1 MEGIVELKNL
11 AFLSEQSEET
21 GAVGAIA
28 YSHPG
33 DRFHGSLIQDFELLV
48 LVVHN
53 TDHQISSKVGHYKY
67 GDFRYQMIY
76 VSRNE
81 LQHSVITGDSN
92 NILQCLIEGEIIWEA
107 DSALSN
113 LREELSVFGSTLR
126 EQKLLH
132 EFASF
137 LRMYVEAKRYIQEGH
152 VVDAYYNVL
161 EALGNWA
168 RIVLI
173 EQGIYPDHAVWTHVQ
188 SLDRALWK
196 LYQELTVS
204 SETLEQRVELVL
216 LACEFSVMSKMS
228 DCSGLLLRVLGSR
241 REPWSMDELV
251 HHSQLRFVRE
261 DLPLILRKLVFRSIV
276 KESAGWPSFLGG
288 DGREIRYWI
297 ET

>member
-1 MEGIVELKNL
+1 MELKNL
-11 AFLSEQSEET
+11 SFLSEQSEET

-33 DRFHGSLIQDFELLV
+33 ERFHGSLIQDFELLV

-53 TDHQISSKVGHYKY
+53 DDQLKLAVGHYKY
-67 GDFRYQMIY
+67 GDLRYQMIY
-76 VSRNE
+76 ASRHE
-81 LQHSVITGDSN
+81 LESSVVTGNHN
-92 NILQCLIEGEIIWEA
+92 NLTQCLIDGEIIWEA
-107 DSALSN
+107 DNALSD
-113 LREELSVFGSTLR
+113 LREELSAFGAELR

-132 EFASF
+132 EFTCF
-137 LRMYVEAKRYIQEGH
+137 LRMYVEAKRHILEGH

-188 SLDRALWK
+188 NLDRALWK

-228 DCSGLLLRVLGSR
+228 ECSELLLRVIRSR
-241 REPWSMDELV
+241 KEPWSMNELV
-251 HHSQLRFVRE
+251 HHPQLRFVQE
-261 DLPLILRKLVFRSIV
+261 DLPLVIRKLVFRSIV
-276 KESAGWPSFLGG
+276 KESAGWPSIGAE
-288 DGREIRYWI
+288 GREIRYWI

>member
-33 DRFHGSLIQDFELLV
+33 ERFHGSLIQDFELLV

-53 TDHQISSKVGHYKY
+53 DDQLKSAVGHYRY
-67 GDFRYQMIY
+67 GDLRYQMIY
-76 VSRNE
+76 ASRHE
-81 LQHSVITGDSN
+81 LKSSVVTGNHN
-92 NILQCLIEGEIIWEA
+92 NLTQCLIEGEIIWEA
-107 DSALSN
+107 DSALSD
-113 LREELSVFGSTLR
+113 LREELSTFGAELR
-126 EQKLLH
+126 EQMLLH
-132 EFASF
+132 EFTSF
-137 LRMYVEAKRYIQEGH
+137 LRMYVEAKRHIQEGH

-188 SLDRALWK
+188 NLDRALWK

-228 DCSGLLLRVLGSR
+228 ECSELLLRVLRSR
-241 REPWSMDELV
+241 KEPWSMNELV
-251 HHSQLRFVRE
+251 HHPQLRFVRE
-261 DLPLILRKLVFRSIV
+261 DLPLVIRKLVFRTIV
-276 KESAGWPSFLGG
+276 KESAGWPSIGG
-288 DGREIRYWI
+288 EGREIRYWI
-297 ET
+297 EA

>member
-33 DRFHGSLIQDFELLV
+33 ERFHGSLIQDFELLV

-53 TDHQISSKVGHYKY
+53 DDQLKSAVGHYRY
-67 GDFRYQMIY
+67 GDLRYQMIY
-76 VSRNE
+76 ASRHE
-81 LQHSVITGDSN
+81 LKSSVVTGNHN
-92 NILQCLIEGEIIWEA
+92 NLTQCLVEGEIIWEA
-107 DSALSN
+107 DSALSD
-113 LREELSVFGSTLR
+113 LREELSTFGVELR

-132 EFASF
+132 EFTSF
-137 LRMYVEAKRYIQEGH
+137 LRMYVEAKRHIQEGH
-152 VVDAYYNVL
+152 IVDAYYNVL

-188 SLDRALWK
+188 NLDRALWK

-228 DCSGLLLRVLGSR
+228 ECSELLLSVLRSR
-241 REPWSMDELV
+241 KEPWSMNELV
-251 HHSQLRFVRE
+251 HHPQLRFVRE
-261 DLPLILRKLVFRSIV
+261 DLPLVIRKLVFRSIV
-276 KESAGWPSFLGG
+276 KESAGWPSIGG
-288 DGREIRYWI
+288 EGREIRYWI
-297 ET
+297 EA

>member
-33 DRFHGSLIQDFELLV
+33 ERFHGSLVQDFELLV
-48 LVVHN
+48 LVVHTN
-53 TDHQISSKVGHYKY
+53 DDLKSTVGHYRY
-67 GDFRYQMIY
+67 GDLRYQMIY
-76 VSRNE
+76 ASRQE
-81 LQHSVITGDSN
+81 LQSNVVTGNHN
-92 NILQCLIEGEIIWEA
+92 NLTQCLIEGEIIWEA
-107 DSALSN
+107 DSALRD
-113 LREELSVFGSTLR
+113 LREELSAFGTELR

-132 EFASF
+132 EFTSF
-137 LRMYVEAKRYIQEGH
+137 LRMYVEAKRHIQEGH

-188 SLDRALWK
+188 NLDRALWK

-228 DCSGLLLRVLGSR
+228 ECSGLLLRVLRSR
-241 REPWSMDELV
+241 KEPWSINELV
-251 HHSQLRFVRE
+251 HHSELRLVRD
-261 DLPLILRKLVFRSIV
+261 DLPLVLRKLVFRSIV
-276 KESAGWPSFLGG
+276 KESAGWPSIGG
-288 DGREIRYWI
+288 EGREIRYWI
-297 ET
+297 EA

>member
-33 DRFHGSLIQDFELLV
+33 ERFHGSLIQDFELLV

-53 TDHQISSKVGHYKY
+53 TDQLISKVGHYKY
-67 GDFRYQMIY
+67 GDLRYQMIY
-76 VSRNE
+76 VSRHE
-81 LQHSVITGDSN
+81 LQSSVITGDNN
-92 NILQCLIEGEIIWEA
+92 NIMQCLIEGEIIWEA
-107 DSALSN
+107 DNALSD
-113 LREELSVFGSTLR
+113 LREELSAFGTELR

-137 LRMYVEAKRYIQEGH
+137 LKMYVEAKRYIQEGH

-251 HHSQLRFVRE
+251 HHPQLRFVRE

-276 KESAGWPSFLGG
+276 KESAGWPSFIGG

-297 ET
+297 EA

>member
-1 MEGIVELKNL
+1 MELKNL

-33 DRFHGSLIQDFELLV
+33 ERFHGSLIQDFELLV

-53 TDHQISSKVGHYKY
+53 DDQLKSAVGHYRY
-67 GDFRYQMIY
+67 GDLRYQMIY
-76 VSRNE
+76 ASRHE
-81 LQHSVITGDSN
+81 LKSSIVTGNHN
-92 NILQCLIEGEIIWEA
+92 NLTECLIEGEIIWEE
-107 DSALSN
+107 DSALSD
-113 LREELSVFGSTLR
+113 LRQELSAFGTELR

-132 EFASF
+132 EFTSF
-137 LRMYVEAKRYIQEGH
+137 LRMYVEAKRHIQEGH
-152 VVDAYYNVL
+152 VVDAYYNAL

-188 SLDRALWK
+188 NLDRALWK

-228 DCSGLLLRVLGSR
+228 ECSELLLRVLRSR
-241 REPWSMDELV
+241 KEPWSINELV
-251 HHSQLRFVRE
+251 HHPQLRFVRE
-261 DLPLILRKLVFRSIV
+261 DLPLVIRKLVFRSIV
-276 KESAGWPSFLGG
+276 KESPGWPSIEGE
-288 DGREIRYWI
+288 GREIRYWI

>member
-1 MEGIVELKNL
+1 MYGGNRGIKEPC
-11 AFLSEQSEET
+11 FLSEQSEET

-33 DRFHGSLIQDFELLV
+33 ERFHGSLIQDFELLV

-53 TDHQISSKVGHYKY
+53 DDQLKSAVGHYRY
-67 GDFRYQMIY
+67 GDLRYQMIY
-76 VSRNE
+76 ASRHE
-81 LQHSVITGDSN
+81 LKSSIVTGNHN
-92 NILQCLIEGEIIWEA
+92 NLTECLIEGEIIWEE
-107 DSALSN
+107 DSALSD
-113 LREELSVFGSTLR
+113 LRQELSTFGTELR

-132 EFASF
+132 EFTSF
-137 LRMYVEAKRYIQEGH
+137 LRMYVEAKRHIQEGH

-168 RIVLI
+168 RIVLV

-188 SLDRALWK
+188 NLDRALWK

-228 DCSGLLLRVLGSR
+228 ECSELLLRVLRSR
-241 REPWSMDELV
+241 KEPWSINELV
-251 HHSQLRFVRE
+251 HHPQLRFVRE
-261 DLPLILRKLVFRSIV
+261 DLPLVIRKLVFRSIV
-276 KESAGWPSFLGG
+276 KESPGWPSIEGE
-288 DGREIRYWI
+288 GREIRYWI

>member
-33 DRFHGSLIQDFELLV
+33 ERFHGSLIQDFELLV

-53 TDHQISSKVGHYKY
+53 DDQLKSAVGHYRY
-67 GDFRYQMIY
+67 GDLRYQMIY
-76 VSRNE
+76 ASRHE
-81 LQHSVITGDSN
+81 LKSSVVTGNHN
-92 NILQCLIEGEIIWEA
+92 NLTQCLIEGEIIWEA
-107 DSALSN
+107 DSALSD
-113 LREELSVFGSTLR
+113 LREELSTFGAELR

-132 EFASF
+132 EFTSF
-137 LRMYVEAKRYIQEGH
+137 LRMYVEAKRHIQEGH

-188 SLDRALWK
+188 NLDRALWK

-228 DCSGLLLRVLGSR
+228 ECSELLLRVLRSR
-241 REPWSMDELV
+241 KEPWSMNELV
-251 HHSQLRFVRE
+251 HHPQLRFVRE
-261 DLPLILRKLVFRSIV
+261 DLPLVIRKLVFRSIV
-276 KESAGWPSFLGG
+276 KESAGWPSIGG
-288 DGREIRYWI
+288 EGREIRYWI
-297 ET
+297 EA

>member
-1 MEGIVELKNL
+1 MELKNL
-11 AFLSEQSEET
+11 AFLSGQSEET

-33 DRFHGSLIQDFELLV
+33 ERFHGSLIQDFELLV
-48 LVVHN
+48 LIICESDEVA
-53 TDHQISSKVGHYKY
+53 SKVGHYKY
-67 GDFRYQMIY
+67 GDLRYQIMY
-76 VSRNE
+76 ASRHE
-81 LQHSVITGDSN
+81 LRSSVITGDN
-92 NILQCLIEGEIIWEA
+92 DNMMQCLIEGEIIWEVDGA
-107 DSALSN
+107 ISAL
-113 LREELSVFGSTLR
+113 RDELSTFSQELR

-137 LRMYVEAKRYIQEGH
+137 LRMYVESKRYIQEGH

-228 DCSGLLLRVLGSR
+228 ESSGLLLRVLGSR
-241 REPWSMDELV
+241 KEPWSMDELV
-251 HHSQLRFVRE
+251 HHPQLRFVAK
-261 DLPLILRKLVFRSIV
+261 DLPLVLRKLVFRSLV
-276 KESAGWPSFLGG
+276 KESPGWPSLIGG
-288 DGREIRYWI
+288 EGREIRYWI
-297 ET
+297 ES

>member
-1 MEGIVELKNL
+1 MELKNL

-33 DRFHGSLIQDFELLV
+33 ERFHGSLIQDFELLV

-53 TDHQISSKVGHYKY
+53 DDQLKSAVGHYRY
-67 GDFRYQMIY
+67 GDLRYQMIY
-76 VSRNE
+76 ASRHE
-81 LQHSVITGDSN
+81 LKSSIVTGNHN
-92 NILQCLIEGEIIWEA
+92 NLTECLIEGEIIWEE
-107 DSALSN
+107 DSALSD
-113 LREELSVFGSTLR
+113 LRQELSTFGTELR

-132 EFASF
+132 EFTSF
-137 LRMYVEAKRYIQEGH
+137 LRMYVEAKRHIQEGH

-168 RIVLI
+168 RIVLV

-188 SLDRALWK
+188 NLDRALWK

-228 DCSGLLLRVLGSR
+228 ECSELLLRVLRSR
-241 REPWSMDELV
+241 KEPWSINELV
-251 HHSQLRFVRE
+251 HHPQLRFVRE
-261 DLPLILRKLVFRSIV
+261 DLPLVIRKLVFRSIV
-276 KESAGWPSFLGG
+276 KESPGWPSIEGE
-288 DGREIRYWI
+288 GREIRYWI

>member
-1 MEGIVELKNL
+1 MELKNL
-11 AFLSEQSEET
+11 AFLSEPSEET

-33 DRFHGSLIQDFELLV
+33 ERFHGSLVQDFELVV

-53 TDHQISSKVGHYKY
+53 DDQLLSTVGHYRY
-67 GDFRYQMIY
+67 GDLRYQMIY
-76 VSRNE
+76 ASRHE
-81 LQHSVITGDSN
+81 VQSSVVTGNHN
-92 NILQCLIEGEIIWEA
+92 NLTQCLIEGEIIWEA
-107 DSALSN
+107 DSALSD
-113 LREELSVFGSTLR
+113 LRVELSTFDTELR

-132 EFASF
+132 EFTSF
-137 LRMYVEAKRYIQEGH
+137 LRMYVEAKRHIQEGH

-188 SLDRALWK
+188 NLDRALWK

-228 DCSGLLLRVLGSR
+228 ECSELLLRVLRSR
-241 REPWSMDELV
+241 KEPWSMNELV
-251 HHSQLRFVRE
+251 HHPQLRFVRE
-261 DLPLILRKLVFRSIV
+261 DLPLLLRKLVFRSIV
-276 KESAGWPSFLGG
+276 KESAGWPSAGG
-288 DGREIRYWI
+288 EGREIRYWI
-297 ET
+297 DA

>member
-1 MEGIVELKNL
+1 MELKNL

-33 DRFHGSLIQDFELLV
+33 ERFHGSLIQDFELLV

-53 TDHQISSKVGHYKY
+53 DDQLKSAVGHYRY
-67 GDFRYQMIY
+67 GDLRYQMIY
-76 VSRNE
+76 ASRHE
-81 LQHSVITGDSN
+81 LKSSIVTGNHN
-92 NILQCLIEGEIIWEA
+92 NLTECLIEGEIIWEE
-107 DSALSN
+107 DSALSD
-113 LREELSVFGSTLR
+113 LRQELSAFGTELR

-132 EFASF
+132 EFTSF
-137 LRMYVEAKRYIQEGH
+137 LRMYVEAKRHIQEGH

-188 SLDRALWK
+188 NLDRALWK

-228 DCSGLLLRVLGSR
+228 ECSELLLRVLRSR
-241 REPWSMDELV
+241 KEPWSINELV
-251 HHSQLRFVRE
+251 HHPQLRFVRE
-261 DLPLILRKLVFRSIV
+261 DLPLVIRKLVFRSIV
-276 KESAGWPSFLGG
+276 KESPGWPSIEGE
-288 DGREIRYWI
+288 GREIRYWI

>member
-1 MEGIVELKNL
+1 MELKNL

-53 TDHQISSKVGHYKY
+53 TDQRISSKVGHYKY

-113 LREELSVFGSTLR
+113 LRGELSVFGSTLR

>member
-1 MEGIVELKNL
+1 MELKNL

-33 DRFHGSLIQDFELLV
+33 ERFHGSLIQDFELLV

-53 TDHQISSKVGHYKY
+53 DDQLKSAVGHYRY
-67 GDFRYQMIY
+67 GDLRYQMIY
-76 VSRNE
+76 ASRHE
-81 LQHSVITGDSN
+81 LKSSVVTGNHN
-92 NILQCLIEGEIIWEA
+92 NLTQCLVEGEIIWEA
-107 DSALSN
+107 DSALSD
-113 LREELSVFGSTLR
+113 LREELSTFGVELR

-132 EFASF
+132 EFTSF
-137 LRMYVEAKRYIQEGH
+137 LRMYVEAKRHIQEGH
-152 VVDAYYNVL
+152 IVDAYYNVL

-188 SLDRALWK
+188 NLDRALWK

-228 DCSGLLLRVLGSR
+228 ECSELLLSVLRSR
-241 REPWSMDELV
+241 KEPWSMNELV
-251 HHSQLRFVRE
+251 HHPQLRFVRE
-261 DLPLILRKLVFRSIV
+261 DLPLVIRKLVFRSIV
-276 KESAGWPSFLGG
+276 KESAGWPSIGG
-288 DGREIRYWI
+288 EGREIRYWI
-297 ET
+297 EA

>member
-1 MEGIVELKNL
+1 MELKNL

-33 DRFHGSLIQDFELLV
+33 ERFHGSLIQDFELLV

-53 TDHQISSKVGHYKY
+53 DDQLKSAVGHYRY
-67 GDFRYQMIY
+67 GDLRYQMIY
-76 VSRNE
+76 ASRHE
-81 LQHSVITGDSN
+81 LKSSVVTGNHN
-92 NILQCLIEGEIIWEA
+92 NLTQCLIEGEIIWEA
-107 DSALSN
+107 DSALSD
-113 LREELSVFGSTLR
+113 LREELSTFGAELR
-126 EQKLLH
+126 EQMLLH
-132 EFASF
+132 EFTSF
-137 LRMYVEAKRYIQEGH
+137 LRMYVEAKRHIQEGH

-188 SLDRALWK
+188 NLDRALWK

-228 DCSGLLLRVLGSR
+228 ECSELLLRVLRSR
-241 REPWSMDELV
+241 KEPWSMNELV
-251 HHSQLRFVRE
+251 HHPQLRFVRE
-261 DLPLILRKLVFRSIV
+261 DLPLVIRKLVFRTIV
-276 KESAGWPSFLGG
+276 KESAGWPSIGG
-288 DGREIRYWI
+288 EGREIRYWI
-297 ET
+297 EA

>member
-1 MEGIVELKNL
+1 M
-11 AFLSEQSEET
+11 SEQSEET

-33 DRFHGSLIQDFELLV
+33 ERFHGSLVQDFELLV

-53 TDHQISSKVGHYKY
+53 DDQLKSTVGHYRY
-67 GDFRYQMIY
+67 GDLRYQMIY
-76 VSRNE
+76 ASRHE
-81 LQHSVITGDSN
+81 LQSSVVTGNHN
-92 NILQCLIEGEIIWEA
+92 NLTQCLIEGEIIWEA
-107 DSALSN
+107 DSTLSD
-113 LREELSVFGSTLR
+113 LREELSSFGTELR

-132 EFASF
+132 EFTSF
-137 LRMYVEAKRYIQEGH
+137 LRMYVEAKRHIQEGH

-188 SLDRALWK
+188 NLDRALWK

-228 DCSGLLLRVLGSR
+228 ECSELLLRVLRSR
-241 REPWSMDELV
+241 KEPWSMNELV
-251 HHSQLRFVRE
+251 HHPQLRFVRE
-261 DLPLILRKLVFRSIV
+261 DLPLVIRKLVFRSIV
-276 KESAGWPSFLGG
+276 KESAGWPSIGG
-288 DGREIRYWI
+288 EGREIRYWI
-297 ET
+297 EA

>member
-1 MEGIVELKNL
+1 MYGGNRGIKEPC
-11 AFLSEQSEET
+11 FLSEQSEET

-33 DRFHGSLIQDFELLV
+33 ERFHGSLVQDFELLV

-53 TDHQISSKVGHYKY
+53 DDQLKSTVGHYRY
-67 GDFRYQMIY
+67 GDLRYQMIY
-76 VSRNE
+76 ASRHE
-81 LQHSVITGDSN
+81 LQSSVVTGNHN
-92 NILQCLIEGEIIWEA
+92 NLTQCLIEGEIIWEA
-107 DSALSN
+107 DSTLSD
-113 LREELSVFGSTLR
+113 LREELSAFGTELR

-132 EFASF
+132 EFTSF
-137 LRMYVEAKRYIQEGH
+137 LRMYVEAKRHIQEGH

-188 SLDRALWK
+188 NLDRALWK

-228 DCSGLLLRVLGSR
+228 ECSELLLRVLRSR
-241 REPWSMDELV
+241 KEPWSMNELV
-251 HHSQLRFVRE
+251 HHPQLRFVRE
-261 DLPLILRKLVFRSIV
+261 DLPLVIRKLVFRSIV
-276 KESAGWPSFLGG
+276 KESAGWPSIGG
-288 DGREIRYWI
+288 EGREIRYWI
-297 ET
+297 EA

>member
-1 MEGIVELKNL
+1 MELKNL

-33 DRFHGSLIQDFELLV
+33 ERFHGSLIQDFELLV

-53 TDHQISSKVGHYKY
+53 DDQLKSAVGHYRY
-67 GDFRYQMIY
+67 GDLRYQMIY
-76 VSRNE
+76 ASRHE
-81 LQHSVITGDSN
+81 LKSSIVTGNHN
-92 NILQCLIEGEIIWEA
+92 NLTECLIEGEIIWEE
-107 DSALSN
+107 DSALSD
-113 LREELSVFGSTLR
+113 LRQELSAFGTELR

-132 EFASF
+132 EFTSF
-137 LRMYVEAKRYIQEGH
+137 LRMYVEAKRHIQEGH

-168 RIVLI
+168 RIVLV

-188 SLDRALWK
+188 NLDRALWK

-228 DCSGLLLRVLGSR
+228 ECSELLLRVLRSR
-241 REPWSMDELV
+241 KEPWSINELV
-251 HHSQLRFVRE
+251 HHPQLRFVRE
-261 DLPLILRKLVFRSIV
+261 DLPLVIRKLVFRSIV
-276 KESAGWPSFLGG
+276 KESPGWPSIEGE
-288 DGREIRYWI
+288 GREIRYWI

>member
-1 MEGIVELKNL
+1 MELKNL

-53 TDHQISSKVGHYKY
+53 TDQWMSSQVGHYKY
-67 GDFRYQMIY
+67 GDLRYQMIY

-81 LQHSVITGDSN
+81 LQHNVITGDNN

-113 LREELSVFGSTLR
+113 LREELTVFGTDLR

-173 EQGIYPDHAVWTHVQ
+173 ERGIYPDHAVWTHVQ

-216 LACEFSVMSKMS
+216 LACEFSVMSKMN

-241 REPWSMDELV
+241 REPWSMEELV

-276 KESAGWPSFLGG
+276 KESAGWPSFIGG

>member
-1 MEGIVELKNL
+1 MELKNL